1 MSDRTKELQTMT
13 GGNRLCPRYTSPKV
27 KTFTRFGYRVVLTHG
42 LRQSDMC
49 VISYSLTEK
58 KHLKF
63 KLLYGPYRGPCEQED
78 S

>member
-1 MSDRTKELQTMT
+1 MT

-27 KTFTRFGYRVVLTHG
+27 KTLTRFGHQVVLDHV
-42 LRQSDMC
+42 LSQSLSQSDMC
-49 VISYSLTEK
+49 VISCSLTEK

-63 KLLYGPYRGPCEQED
+63 KLPYGPYRGPCEQKD